1 MPFYSDSNTN
11 NVGNISDQNNLNHS
25 STQKKMAQQ
34 FGVYITNND
43 NCTINIT
50 FK

>member
-11 NVGNISDQNNLNHS
+11 NFGNTSDQNNLNHS
-25 STQKKMAQQ
+25 SIQKKMAQQ
-34 FGVYITNND
+34 FGVYIANND